1 MLKKH
6 ALSPVVQIVM
16 KKLLVVFA
24 LISCFSLLAAAQ
36 TRSDAAL
43 RIVTEKDA
51 ASRDSA
57 GKLLTLTPA
66 DHLYRADV
74 YSTNRHFPEA
84 REHWQKI
91 LDNFPTDPG
100 MPQTLFG
107 IARSYMWERQ
117 YEKAV
122 YFFDL
127 LTKDYLTTKD
137 GREGLAFKGAS
148 YVRLGKN
155 AEAAAVYQQYIAM
168 FPYGERVESAHLNT
182 IDALREA
189 GKFAEAEDWVNRAS
203 ARFSGGPAQI
213 NALHAGLRM
222 RIYRQR
228 WAEAVASADTLLGLG
243 RFGGAMAGSDEVKYL
258 KGIALENSGKKE
270 DAIST
275 YMSIPVNISS
285 YYSGLAVERLMKL
298 NTPGSPVRPIGL
310 VTPKM
315 AGDFPAPFRAELLR
329 SAKARGIDPRFV
341 LAIMKQ
347 ESTFRANAKSPS
359 AARGL
364 LQLVYDTAIK
374 YNKKAGYPNLSA
386 DDLYNPATNIA
397 IGSAYIADLKDQFGG
412 LYEAIA
418 ASYNGGEDNA
428 ARWLNRSKP
437 KDAGI
442 FTSEIGFAETK
453 NYVYKVMSNYAV
465 YRALYTEDLVRK

>member
-1 MLKKH
+1 
-6 ALSPVVQIVM
+6 M
-16 KKLLVVFA
+16 KKSVSIFV
-24 LISCFSLLAAAQ
+24 LILFFSLSIFAQ
-36 TRSDAAL
+36 TSSDAAL
-43 RIVTEKDA
+43 RQVIEKDRS
-51 ASRDSA
+51 SRDNS
-57 GKLLTLTPA
+57 GKLITLTA
-66 DHLYRADV
+66 AEHLYRADV

-91 LDNFPTDPG
+91 LDAYPDDAG

-117 YEKAV
+117 YEKAI

-127 LTKDYLTTKD
+127 LTKDYLSTKD

-155 AEAAAVYQQYIAM
+155 AEAAAVYQQYITM
-168 FPYGERVESAHLNT
+168 FPFGERVESAHLNT

-189 GKFAEAEDWVNRAS
+189 GKYAEAEEWVS
-203 ARFSGGPAQI
+203 KTSIRFSGMPAQV
-213 NALHAGLRM
+213 NALHAGLRI
-222 RIYRQR
+222 RIYRQQ
-228 WAEAVASADTLLGLG
+228 WNEAVASADTLLGIG
-243 RFGGAMAGSDEVKYL
+243 RFSGAMAGSDEVKFL
-258 KGIALENSGKKE
+258 KGMALENLGKRPE
-270 DAIST
+270 AIAA
-275 YMSIPVNISS
+275 YESIPVNIVS
-285 YYSGLAVERLMKL
+285 YYSGLASDRLEKL
-298 NTPGSPVRPIGL
+298 NPAGTRVKPISQVTRKL
-310 VTPKM
+310 VT
-315 AGDFPAPFRAELLR
+315 DYPAPFRLELLR
-329 SAKARGIDPRFV
+329 SARSKGIDPRFV

-347 ESTFRANAKSPS
+347 ESSFRPNAKSPS

-374 YNKKAGYPNLSA
+374 YNKKAGYPNLA
-386 DDLYNPATNIA
+386 GDDLYQPAINIA
-397 IGSAYIADLKDQFGG
+397 IGCEYIADLKNQFGG

-442 FTSEIGFAETK
+442 FAAEIGFAETK
-453 NYVYKVMSNYAV
+453 AYVFKVMANYRV
-465 YRALYTEDLVRK
+465 YRELYTEDLIRK